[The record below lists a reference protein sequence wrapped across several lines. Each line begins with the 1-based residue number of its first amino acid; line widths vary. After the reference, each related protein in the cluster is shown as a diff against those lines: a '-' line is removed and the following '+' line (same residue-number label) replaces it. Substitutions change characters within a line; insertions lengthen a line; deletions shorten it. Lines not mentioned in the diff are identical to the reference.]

1 MLRLVLSAAVG
12 ALIGGAIAVLVG
24 PPGAGIWVLAIALP
38 VGILSL
44 VFMRLGASGLA
55 STAVSQ
61 EDLIRARAE
70 NRLGVARIEA
80 VRQTGTQI
88 NDQPLCEIDVT
99 VQPRRGA
106 GYATTVRT
114 VVPLVELSS
123 LQAGAIRRVAVLID
137 GGPEFGFVDGEVS
150 AAEIADLVVP
160 PRGSVPTLVWPK
172 AMRVVSGAR
181 RGPLLWIGPRGR
193 MLRGILFLVV
203 ALVAAGA
210 VVAPYTRAVIMT
222 VQAAQEGR
230 FGVDL
235 RRPDELAVAAK
246 ALEDEIGH
254 DRIVTVLIRPDFIRV
269 EAPVAPGRTETDV
282 WMYRGGVVEHTGAAP
297 SQPELAAEQFVWKD
311 IALPKVWSLLSEAS
325 MESGLGIDDA
335 SVLVTRGTDSDIDS
349 ETFGEPVAAPEMRF
363 SLRTEYRDSS
373 FRVNADGSGE
383 LVAP

>member
-1 MLRLVLSAAVG
+1 
-12 ALIGGAIAVLVG
+12 
-24 PPGAGIWVLAIALP
+24 
-38 VGILSL
+38 
-44 VFMRLGASGLA
+44 
-55 STAVSQ
+55 
-61 EDLIRARAE
+61 
-70 NRLGVARIEA
+70 
-80 VRQTGTQI
+80 
-88 NDQPLCEIDVT
+88 
-99 VQPRRGA
+99 
-106 GYATTVRT
+106 
-114 VVPLVELSS
+114 
-123 LQAGAIRRVAVLID
+123 
-137 GGPEFGFVDGEVS
+137 
-150 AAEIADLVVP
+150 
-160 PRGSVPTLVWPK
+160 
-172 AMRVVSGAR
+172 
-181 RGPLLWIGPRGR
+181 

-269 EAPVAPGRTETDV
+269 EAPVTLGRTETDV

-311 IALPKVWSLLSEAS
+311 IALPKVWSLLSDAS
-325 MESGLGIDDA
+325 TESGLGIDDA

-363 SLRTEYRDSS
+363 SLRTEYKDSS

-383 LVAP
+383 LVAQ